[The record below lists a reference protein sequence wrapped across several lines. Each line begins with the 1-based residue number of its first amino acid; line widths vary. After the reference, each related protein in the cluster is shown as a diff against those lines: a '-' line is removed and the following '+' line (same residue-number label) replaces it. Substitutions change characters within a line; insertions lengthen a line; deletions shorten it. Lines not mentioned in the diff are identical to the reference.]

1 MKNIFIILFLA
12 STALNAQMTE
22 KELVKHQEAI
32 EKSLKKEKG
41 VISQDT
47 LFFMG
52 KPYCIVKAQNKFLGT
67 IMNGTIKDLNG
78 NDAIWILFKSAQE
91 MQNTQNM
98 SYTQFTFV
106 STEEKAFFREGLEK
120 TIIKNNLFVNGLLDN
135 NAVRKFLND
144 YPDPRNA
151 PGMNSI
157 VISDGSRIKIG
168 NTNVQIGNNTP
179 PAKVARNTNAPIFTF
194 NGNIQQDNKIIGT
207 YTETK
212 GSGEC
217 QINIFSTDGRLIAQA
232 KGNGAAPVIYSVIS
246 AFNGI
251 SSTVSVRLAFEA
263 QDIAKH
269 LIVSGLL

>member
-1 MKNIFIILFLA
+1 
-12 STALNAQMTE
+12 
-22 KELVKHQEAI
+22 
-32 EKSLKKEKG
+32 
-41 VISQDT
+41 
-47 LFFMG
+47 
-52 KPYCIVKAQNKFLGT
+52 
-67 IMNGTIKDLNG
+67 
-78 NDAIWILFKSAQE
+78 
-91 MQNTQNM
+91 
-98 SYTQFTFV
+98 
-106 STEEKAFFREGLEK
+106 
-120 TIIKNNLFVNGLLDN
+120 VNGILDN

-144 YPDPRNA
+144 NPDPRNA

-207 YTETK
+207 YSETK
-212 GSGEC
+212 GAAEC

-232 KGNGAAPVIYSVIS
+232 KGNGAAPVVYSVMS
-246 AFNGI
+246 TFNGI
-251 SSTVSVRLAFEA
+251 SSNVSVRLAFEA